1 MLSLIK
7 KELLQFF
14 GSLIAYLILAVF
26 ALITGLFL
34 WFFDG
39 NMNIL
44 TGGYASI
51 SSFFDLAP
59 WLYLFLIPAITMRLF
74 SEEVRSGTMEL
85 LLTRPITV
93 FQLIVAKLLAAFFIV
108 FLTILLSLIY
118 FYTVY
123 QLGNPVGVV
132 DVAATFGSYC
142 GLLLLALIFLSVGLF
157 TSSLSENQIV
167 AFVLAVLLSF
177 FLFSGFE
184 LLSDL
189 TNGVTI
195 SSILLSLG
203 ISAHYES
210 ISRGMIDSRDLFY
223 FLTVAVTFLILTGVA
238 LNWKRTI
245 VSFQRRR
252 ITFHLLPILGLF
264 VLANLWLFRLD
275 FTAEKRFT
283 LSPSSIRVLEKIDK
297 PLMAEIYLEGE
308 MPVGFRRLKTAIG
321 EKLGDLQ
328 QYRKNSIY
336 IRKVDPYKEVP
347 AQDRKAYFDRLFQH
361 GIVPTDLRIKTEQG
375 ITTKLVFPTVVL
387 HYGERSMVLNL
398 LKNDPA
404 QPAEENLN
412 RSIELLEYEF
422 MNAINT
428 LTRDK
433 PIHVAFLEGHQE
445 ADSLQLLD
453 FTSTL
458 SSGFAVSRVNTNRL
472 LTNPDSIRVLIVA
485 NPLSKFEERD
495 KLILD
500 QYLMKGG
507 RMIWLVDPVK
517 VSLDSLSE
525 GMTTLALPVDLNLS
539 DQLYHYG
546 VRLNNDLIQDAE
558 CLQIRVNTAPVGASP
573 HYSMAPWYFSPLLHP
588 LQSHPIGKNVN
599 PVSAEFI
606 SSIDTVGENPDI
618 HKKILLSS
626 SPFSRKNEAP
636 VLVNLRMID
645 VVPSRSFFNK
655 SNLITGILLEG
666 KFSSVFR
673 NRMIDMPDLPAGFKP
688 IVVSKPTQM
697 AVFSDG
703 GLISNKV
710 NRATNEPKTAPLG
723 YDRVSKITWGNR
735 DFFVNL
741 VQYLSDDASLIEL
754 RGKSWQLR
762 LLDKVKVNAQSNFYR
777 WFNLVLPLLLILIS
791 GILFTWRRRRLN
803 EKPHL
808 KTEK

>member
-1 MLSLIK
+1 
-7 KELLQFF
+7 
-14 GSLIAYLILAVF
+14 
-26 ALITGLFL
+26 
-34 WFFDG
+34 
-39 NMNIL
+39 
-44 TGGYASI
+44 
-51 SSFFDLAP
+51 
-59 WLYLFLIPAITMRLF
+59 
-74 SEEVRSGTMEL
+74 
-85 LLTRPITV
+85 
-93 FQLIVAKLLAAFFIV
+93 
-108 FLTILLSLIY
+108 
-118 FYTVY
+118 
-123 QLGNPVGVV
+123 
-132 DVAATFGSYC
+132 
-142 GLLLLALIFLSVGLF
+142 
-157 TSSLSENQIV
+157 
-167 AFVLAVLLSF
+167 
-177 FLFSGFE
+177 
-184 LLSDL
+184 
-189 TNGVTI
+189 
-195 SSILLSLG
+195 
-203 ISAHYES
+203 
-210 ISRGMIDSRDLFY
+210 
-223 FLTVAVTFLILTGVA
+223 
-238 LNWKRTI
+238 
-245 VSFQRRR
+245 
-252 ITFHLLPILGLF
+252 
-264 VLANLWLFRLD
+264 
-275 FTAEKRFT
+275 
-283 LSPSSIRVLEKIDK
+283 
-297 PLMAEIYLEGE
+297 
-308 MPVGFRRLKTAIG
+308 
-321 EKLGDLQ
+321 
-328 QYRKNSIY
+328 
-336 IRKVDPYKEVP
+336 
-347 AQDRKAYFDRLFQH
+347 
-361 GIVPTDLRIKTEQG
+361 
-375 ITTKLVFPTVVL
+375 
-387 HYGERSMVLNL
+387 MVLNL

-412 RSIELLEYEF
+412 RSVELLEYEL

-453 FTSTL
+453 FSSAL
-458 SSGFAVSRVNTNRL
+458 SSNFAVSRVNSNML

-507 RMIWLVDPVK
+507 RMVWLIDPVK

-558 CLQIRVNTAPVGASP
+558 CLQIRVNTAPIGASP

-618 HKKILLSS
+618 RKKILLSS

-636 VLVNLRMID
+636 ILVNLRMID

-666 KFSSVFR
+666 KFSSVFK
-673 NRMIDMPDLPAGFKP
+673 NRIVDMPDLPAGFNP

-697 AVFSDG
+697 TVFSDG

-741 VQYLSDDASLIEL
+741 VQYLSDDGSLIEL

-762 LLDKVKVNAQSNFYR
+762 LLDKVKVNAQGNFYR
-777 WFNLVLPLLLILIS
+777 WFNLVLPLALILILAV
-791 GILFTWRRRRLN
+791 LFTWRRKRLN
-803 EKPHL
+803 EKPQL
-808 KTEK
+808 KTVK